1 MRVQRSRTDV
11 LPSTWEIPV
20 AATAS
25 WMLMAILAVP
35 VGQGLAFVAVGRPF
49 AWPRGRL
56 VDSLV
61 GLLSGV
67 PGEGLST
74 IRADAVP
81 PTVIVYLAVAFL
93 EVFLGAVALWG
104 LACWWRRI
112 GPGAQFGMAGK
123 HDVSRVLGAWSLR
136 RRRTTIRPDLY
147 ARKRR
152 SVRG

>member
-20 AATAS
+20 AVTAS
-25 WMLMAILAVP
+25 WMLIAILALP
-35 VGQGLAFVAVGRPF
+35 VGQGMAFVAVGQPF

-56 VDSLV
+56 VDSLI

-67 PGEGLST
+67 PGEGLSSL
-74 IRADAVP
+74 RAEAVP
-81 PTVIVYLAVAFL
+81 PTVIVYVAVAFL
-93 EVFLGAVALWG
+93 EVLLGAVAVWG

-123 HDVSRVLGAWSLR
+123 HDVQRVLGAGSLR
-136 RRRTTIRPDLY
+136 RRRTTIRPDLHT
-147 ARKRR
+147 RKSRG
-152 SVRG
+152 VRG